1 MKDTKIKLLGR
12 PKGATSTCRVKLKD
26 LMKYLTPNATVVVGK
41 TWLSEI
47 GFAINESEVVTLKVV
62 KETPENTLVEVKDL
76 EM

>member
-12 PKGATSTCRVKLKD
+12 PRGATSTVRVRLKD
-26 LMKYLTPNATVVVGK
+26 LQKYLTPNATVMVGK
-41 TWLSEI
+41 TWLEEI

>member
-1 MKDTKIKLLGR
+1 
-12 PKGATSTCRVKLKD
+12 
-26 LMKYLTPNATVVVGK
+26 MKYLTPNATVMVGK
-41 TWLSEI
+41 TWLEEI